1 MILNIAQYTNFS
13 PMKRKSDIF
22 VAESSGYVYHTT
34 LKPMSLNYCTGIV
47 ECTTNMKNSIHNK
60 AIAVIIVAA
69 MNMTVYN
76 DKQSSNLPL
85 YFQIAPF
92 IQGIFY
98 ASTYTA

>member
-1 MILNIAQYTNFS
+1 
-13 PMKRKSDIF
+13 
-22 VAESSGYVYHTT
+22 
-34 LKPMSLNYCTGIV
+34 
-47 ECTTNMKNSIHNK
+47 MKNSIHNK

-69 MNMTVYN
+69 MNTTVYN

-98 ASTYTA
+98 ASTYTAWQSLIRRMAQDVGIV